1 MNNREFKNITWIIFI
16 IYFTFLIYMMF
27 FGFNRSINE
36 YTSYNFIP
44 FKTVY
49 LYINNF
55 DKFNFTTW
63 IINLLGNIIVFI
75 PFGILLPLLNKH
87 LGKIL
92 RFLMTFVSGILIL
105 EILQIS
111 LEVGSF
117 DIDDIILNSIGGL
130 IGLAIYRIIRQWG
143 RF

>member
-87 LGKIL
+87 LGKIS